1 MKLSDWRSIVA
12 IDPTTRG
19 IAFVFFENG
28 HLLDWGERLRRSEED
43 ELRIA
48 DALLDGCAAD
58 ALVLEDPDASGS
70 RRHPRIR
77 RLLGNL
83 VKHARKR
90 GVSVMP
96 VSRAEVLAAWAARG
110 ATNKA
115 AIAAEI
121 GSRFRE
127 LADLV
132 PPPRGAGASE
142 DPRMHIFDAASL
154 ALHYDETRRKR
165 IAR

>member
-1 MKLSDWRSIVA
+1 MRLSDRRSIVA

-19 IAFVFFENG
+19 VAFVFFENG
-28 HLLDWGERLRRSEED
+28 QLLDWGERLRTSGEI
-43 ELRIA
+43 RIV
-48 DALLDGCAAD
+48 DALVDACAAD
-58 ALVLEDPDASGS
+58 ILVLEDPNASGS

-77 RLLGNL
+77 SLLKGL
-83 VKHARKR
+83 TEHVRKR
-90 GVSVMP
+90 GVCVMP
-96 VSRAEVLAAWAARG
+96 VSRAEVLGVWAARG
-110 ATNKA
+110 ARNKPS
-115 AIAAEI
+115 IAAEI

-127 LADLV
+127 LADVV
-132 PPPRGAGASE
+132 PSRRGAGASE